1 MEESSLC
8 NKKKLLKG
16 MTSMFETTCPLT
28 ENCALEINEKK
39 RIKNEQIRFFMAS
52 TFIAQK

>member
-28 ENCALEINEKK
+28 ENCALEVNEKK